1 MAYLLVGVLTPLMR
15 RIAIATDVI
24 DRPNSSHKSHKQP
37 VPYLGG
43 IAIII
48 GVIAISY
55 STSLVSNFTIN
66 TFWLATSVL
75 APALLLGLI
84 GLWDDLRNLPPLPR
98 FIAQSIAGVFT
109 AGILIATDNVGN
121 PTGSVIF
128 DSIITIIWVVGICNS
143 INFFDNLDGGA
154 AGTVA
159 ISSIALAFLALNG
172 DQYLIAALS
181 TVTAGATLGF
191 LVWNKNPAKIY
202 MGDAG
207 ALFLG
212 VLLAT
217 LTIRLHPNTDTQIG
231 SYFTPIFLLA
241 IPILD
246 TTVAV
251 LSRLRRHLSPFQGGQ
266 DHLSHRL
273 VRTGF
278 SRRQAAITL
287 WGLSGLFAAA
297 AILLSKPNAVSEDY
311 LVGGVLLLWV
321 VLFISFVP
329 KTYSLSTKT
338 SGPEVVFFTIPKH
351 PNLLAMLAPLSLKK
365 AHKGKSEAFIQ
376 SFLGTGGFLAI
387 VADFIKLVC

>member
-1 MAYLLVGVLTPLMR
+1 MGITNKEYFLLFVTSYLLVGALTPLMR
-15 RIAIATDVI
+15 KIALATNIVDN
-24 DRPNSSHKSHKQP
+24 PNMAHKSHKKA

-43 IAIII
+43 VAIII
-48 GVIAISY
+48 GIISISY
-55 STSLVSNFTIN
+55 STSLVSNFTSN

-75 APALLLGLI
+75 GPALLLGLI
-84 GLWDDLRNLPPLPR
+84 GLWDDLKNLNPLPR
-98 FIAQSIAGVFT
+98 FIAQTAAGLFT
-109 AGILIATDNVGN
+109 AAALILGNNVGN
-121 PTGSVIF
+121 PTGSQIF
-128 DSIITIIWVVGICNS
+128 DSIITVIWVVGICNS

-159 ISSIALAFLALNG
+159 ISSIALAILALNG

-191 LVWNKNPAKIY
+191 LVWNKSPAKIY

-217 LTIRLHPNTDTQIG
+217 LTVRFEPNAQTQIG
-231 SYFTPIFLLA
+231 SYLIPILLLA

-273 VRTGF
+273 IRTGL
-278 SRRQAAITL
+278 SRKQAAFSL
-287 WGLSGLFAAA
+287 WSFSAFFAAV
-297 AILLSKPNAVSEDY
+297 AILISTTSTSVESY
-311 LVGGVLLLWV
+311 LVAGVSLLWV
-321 VLFISFVP
+321 IMFVLFFRTRDS
-329 KTYSLSTKT
+329 
-338 SGPEVVFFTIPKH
+338 
-351 PNLLAMLAPLSLKK
+351 
-365 AHKGKSEAFIQ
+365 
-376 SFLGTGGFLAI
+376 
-387 VADFIKLVC
+387 